1 MKRSLQKNSRIFLVL
16 LKSIISRDSNIT
28 PILKR
33 MSGKYNL
40 TWDKISKHFQCMLKE
55 LLEEQRYSNV
65 TLVWLNSRPTK
76 LFSVLAVQFLRQS
89 LTRRCSYER
98 TAEFMKVAK
107 DLEVKEIGNVQLKN
121 EDDYEKRRKS
131 QKKR

>member
-40 TWDKISKHFQCMLKE
+40 TWDTISEHFQCLFKE
-55 LLEEQRYSNV
+55 LYIEQRYSDV
-65 TLVWLNSRPTK
+65 TLV
-76 LFSVLAVQFLRQS
+76 
-89 LTRRCSYER
+89 
-98 TAEFMKVAK
+98 
-107 DLEVKEIGNVQLKN
+107 
-121 EDDYEKRRKS
+121 
-131 QKKR
+131 